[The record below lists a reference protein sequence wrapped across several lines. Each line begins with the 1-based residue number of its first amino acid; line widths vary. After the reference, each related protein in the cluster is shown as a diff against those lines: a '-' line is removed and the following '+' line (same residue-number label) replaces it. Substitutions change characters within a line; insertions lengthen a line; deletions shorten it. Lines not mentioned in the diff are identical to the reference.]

1 MGKQT
6 SSSRPAGLAKVRE
19 QHKLVSKHTKAIK
32 KDTAPAPIA
41 IKVDD
46 AAMKGVDKKKKTRLS
61 SKKRRYMKL
70 LAEKPQRDKNPADLR
85 ELQIQSVKKMLS
97 KDKDY
102 QLSRGQKKR
111 LKKKEKFINSKMLET
126 KAIET

>member
-1 MGKQT
+1 M
-6 SSSRPAGLAKVRE
+6 
-19 QHKLVSKHTKAIK
+19 SKHTKAIK

-85 ELQIQSVKKMLS
+85 ELQI
-97 KDKDY
+97 
-102 QLSRGQKKR
+102 
-111 LKKKEKFINSKMLET
+111 
-126 KAIET
+126 

>member
-1 MGKQT
+1 
-6 SSSRPAGLAKVRE
+6 
-19 QHKLVSKHTKAIK
+19 
-32 KDTAPAPIA
+32 
-41 IKVDD
+41 
-46 AAMKGVDKKKKTRLS
+46 
-61 SKKRRYMKL
+61 MKL
-70 LAEKPQRDKNPADLR
+70 LAEKPQRDENPGDLR

-111 LKKKEKFINSKMLET
+111 LKKKEKFIHSKMFET